1 MSTKVINTPK
11 LMNETLFLKSISN
24 GYFDHKMPPEE
35 IEKFTSTGNISPKL
49 MDYLIYLIVSKQNF
63 LNHNFII
70 VTEDFLQSPNQ
81 KTVFFNSNTLT
92 KKFILVPKYNE
103 NKNCWSLAILHN
115 IYMNFPEKIFCKH
128 ISEYISE
135 NNNKGSNGIKL
146 LLQENERN
154 KEIIAKDIYT
164 QLEDSLNRYYH
175 NDENSK
181 NQLVVQYCFINNA
194 SNSGKAILEFIKE
207 MIENKNGT
215 EDYVNSCFNVNN
227 RNVKLPISFDR
238 RLVFD
243 PALYKNYKEK
253 VEQLNIYTNKSPIN
267 QTIFDDYGKNRRWFT
282 TMQPVDLG
290 RPKQQNVNISYQSN
304 KGFRS
309 LPKFN
314 TDNTSNSVV
323 LNSSNGFNNKNN
335 TVNYMKRDPNQTT
348 KTVYTYPIKK
358 KIGIEDDSL
367 LISSCESFFPVS
379 IDGTELS
386 PDSQKKKGTN
396 QQYTLRPLE
405 KSVFLTTPSKY
416 VMSPTKSSYQHVNPK
431 YVNIPKNYIK
441 TQLQAPAEIKK
452 VTFENSNKENKPQTR
467 APMQLKLSQEKP
479 LNNSYSSGN
488 IIYKKIN
495 IPKGLNL
502 NNSSSNPHEQIFM
515 KPYYSSRNPANSS
528 YNFNHRFGDLPNE
541 YINQSGDVYMKTEP
555 DMNEREVHISNLT
568 QSFSKPTNVPLNKS
582 VEITPSN
589 TLRKYNTSRTI
600 DLSSNPLFKK
610 MNIEP
615 HRKYQSISPRD
626 IEVRSHMKTNVDV
639 IMEDEDTPKKEIT
652 YTPKKI
658 GSATLNRSKEDL
670 GRSIEKLDFINRKRS
685 NDNEKEEKEERK
697 SRKES
702 ESKKKTKQIED
713 NGDLGINEKKEEEP
727 EKEGEIKIKLKSKKK
742 GTRNDRYSQV
752 DDVVNNQKEPS
763 IDDKLPSVKT
773 EIIKPDNTGR
783 SIEMIKGA
791 ESNGERDQ
799 PAFEETILEKEIIPT
814 NEDISIRAPK
824 KPQRVKSKK
833 PNKDNNEKEKT
844 DLKDLKYSKTTI
856 PSEKNDIEEKEEPRP
871 IKNEEKGNKAY
882 NTSKTFNPLNKP
894 ISVEK
899 ETNQKEYIQS
909 KTLLPKENIQEDE
922 DVDNNKE
929 YKSSKTYMPQSK
941 EIEDDVNMKD
951 INEEEPE
958 EGEGIKGGKNKK
970 KKNRN
975 RYYPQNKNIIIDD
988 EDEPEIKNEVKSNP
1002 KDTYKDYS
1010 KDTPVTINQD
1020 EINDALNTIMK
1031 EKEEAENV
1039 DKKKKRRKNRHKKK
1053 GHNTNQDTNEDIDED
1068 KMNEDDNADKED
1080 NGSSD
1085 KKEEEPISVKL
1096 SEEPKE
1102 VIKPIVKGSINKED
1116 EDKKDDIEDEESLPL
1131 TNQNKKRRKN
1141 KHKKKKYQTLNE
1153 DNIDNKDKEEE
1164 PNKEEKELKQSKT
1177 MMPSSKDIKDEPESN
1192 QQSKEDSPNKAL
1204 KPSKTFIPKTEAFE
1218 EDNQKESNK
1227 VNLED
1232 SSKDYKSSKTYLP
1245 HSTPKEDSNEELL
1258 ELNKEESLTKT
1269 LNPSKTVIPSHK
1281 DIINEKEQNQP
1292 MELSSQPE
1300 YLGSNEDNED
1310 DSPTALKNK
1319 KKKNRNR
1326 YYPNKYNTE
1335 SSQDER
1341 SDKDIIE
1348 KTNTNSTIDVQSYS
1362 SAKALHR
1369 ITVPNIDII
1378 EALDIILR
1386 EKQKEKLNQSMEL
1399 KEKKKKRKHRK
1410 KKKNQEGNNND
1421 NNREEGDEDNNQKES
1436 ELVDIDA
1443 LVQDLEGA
1451 GNKKKRRKKNKKKI
1465 DNTDNKDDKE
1475 ENNSP
1480 IKDNNEQKETLEEK
1494 IEKAPSE
1501 AIELP
1506 KNEQV
1511 KESQDDKTIQK
1522 EDKALIPLTN
1532 PVDKE
1537 DNFVN
1542 TNEVQ
1547 NENKVD
1553 DNKDNINQENEEGEN
1568 DNNMETNP
1576 IESNENEDESKNK
1589 KKKKRRNK
1597 HKKKK
1602 NPNVVGVPETNN
1614 TNDDNK
1620 EIQPI
1625 SVTNEDNNK
1634 DKEVNEEEDSSPLLN
1649 ETIELQKAQLTKP
1662 NEKIQPQRGAHYS
1675 SEEPIKEKED
1685 LSSTKNEDIK
1695 DESPSNTKDNEKVLK
1710 SSKTYN
1716 PKSNIETENTK
1727 ERVDK
1732 EYIPSKT
1739 MVPIE
1744 IESNEDNKEE
1754 SLPLTGNKEDNTKS
1768 SSDKVYS
1775 KSKTTIPG
1783 KVNPNEEEE
1792 TNNQLIDQ
1800 PLNEMRFSNTSL
1812 PRGEEIDNVNKDKHI
1827 KPFQKSKTSLPS
1839 KIISNETTEPN
1850 KEAKLF
1856 EDKEKPIVEEIHK
1869 EEDIIPTVE
1878 NVSIRAPK
1886 KPQRLKNKKGTPL
1899 IKEQNTKD
1907 ELEKEKEEPE
1917 SISKYYIS
1925 KIKKAKTIQ
1934 EDEPSMKES
1943 ISNTKLK
1950 SAKHSNTMKTHSNDD
1965 NILNKEEISSNPN
1978 EGNKTS
1984 SMNEDNS
1991 KSLEHSHTIAQS
2003 NDDTIYKSS
2012 QPIEGNKT
2020 YNKSKTVLPSSST
2033 PFDEEELKE
2042 KEIII
2047 PLIPNDPQTQKYS
2060 KSYIP
2065 NTNDIILEENEEH
2078 DNTHIPHPQD
2088 KSQIKKVKSPVKG
2101 SRGII
2106 DEDFTEDTNKPLFTN
2121 PSSNN
2126 QPIIYQK
2133 RSITQPDNNN
2143 EVISS
2148 SKPERVKATKP
2159 NIRLGR
2165 GLDISDLSDEGNLID
2180 ADPVQDPNDV
2190 ARMTNFPM
2198 SNKPNFNAKYY
2209 STNPNTKSQYI
2220 NGNSLI
2226 DEFIPRNTAM
2236 TVMRMP
2242 KALEEVED
2250 EDEIIGR
2257 AKRVKG
2263 KKKNSK
2269 EETPNIE
2276 EMTKKEEANEKKEIN
2291 DCACTGAG
2299 DCLIF

>member
-35 IEKFTSTGNISPKL
+35 IVKFTSTGNISPKL

-81 KTVFFNSNTLT
+81 KTVFFDSNTLT
-92 KKFILVPKYNE
+92 KKFILVPKHNE
-103 NKNCWSLAILHN
+103 SNNSWSLAILHN

-146 LLQENERN
+146 LLPENETN
-154 KEIIAKDIYT
+154 KENIAKNIYT
-164 QLEDSLNRYYH
+164 ELEDSLNRYYH
-175 NDENSK
+175 NNENSR

-215 EDYVNSCFNVNN
+215 EDYVNSVFNANN
-227 RNVKLPISFDR
+227 RNVKLPLSFDR

-253 VEQLNIYTNKSPIN
+253 VEQFNLYTNKSPMN
-267 QTIFDDYGKNRRWFT
+267 QTLFDDYGKNRRWFT

-290 RPKQQNVNISYQSN
+290 RPKPQNVTMSYQSN
-304 KGFRS
+304 KAFRS

-314 TDNTSNSVV
+314 TENTSSSVM

-379 IDGTELS
+379 IDSTELS

-405 KSVFLTTPSKY
+405 KSVVLNTPSKY

-431 YVNIPKNYIK
+431 YVNMPKNYIK
-441 TQLQAPAEIKK
+441 TQLQTPTEIKK

-467 APMQLKLSQEKP
+467 APMQLKLSQEKHM
-479 LNNSYSSGN
+479 NNSYSTGN

-495 IPKGLNL
+495 LPKGLNL
-502 NNSSSNPHEQIFM
+502 SNSTSVQNIPHEQI
-515 KPYYSSRNPANSS
+515 ST

-555 DMNEREVHISNLT
+555 DVNEREVHISNLS
-568 QSFSKPTNVPLNKS
+568 QSFNRPINVPLNKS

-589 TLRKYNTSRTI
+589 TLRRYNTSRTI

-615 HRKYQSISPRD
+615 NRKYQSISPRD
-626 IEVRSHMKTNVDV
+626 IEVRSHSKTNVDV
-639 IMEDEDTPKKEIT
+639 IMENEDTPKKEIT

-658 GSATLNRSKEDL
+658 GSATLNRSKEEL

-685 NDNEKEEKEERK
+685 NDNENEEKEERK
-697 SRKES
+697 SR
-702 ESKKKTKQIED
+702 SKKKAKQIED
-713 NGDLGINEKKEEEP
+713 NGELDINEKKEEEP
-727 EKEGEIKIKLKSKKK
+727 EKEREIKITLKSKRK

-752 DDVVNNQKEPS
+752 DDVVNQQKEPS
-763 IDDKLPSVKT
+763 IDDKSKEPSVKT
-773 EIIKPDNTGR
+773 EIINPDNTGR
-783 SIEMIKGA
+783 SIEMHKGA
-791 ESNGERDQ
+791 ESNGERDK
-799 PAFEETILEKEIIPT
+799 PSFEETIPEKEIIPT

-833 PNKDNNEKEKT
+833 PNKDNTEKEKE
-844 DLKDLKYSKTTI
+844 DIKDLKYSKTTI
-856 PSEKNDIEEKEEPRP
+856 PSQKNDIKDKEERP
-871 IKNEEKGNKAY
+871 MQNEEKGNKAF
-882 NTSKTFNPLNKP
+882 NTSKTYNPLNQP
-894 ISVEK
+894 ISIEE
-899 ETNQKEYIQS
+899 ETNQKEYKPS
-909 KTLLPKENIQEDE
+909 KTFLPKEVINEDE
-922 DVDNNKE
+922 EVNDSYKE
-929 YKSSKTYMPQSK
+929 YKPSKTYMPQSK

-951 INEEEPE
+951 SNKEEPE
-958 EGEGIKGGKNKK
+958 EEEGIERAKNKK

-988 EDEPEIKNEVKSNP
+988 EDEPEAKNDNNSNP
-1002 KDTYKDYS
+1002 KDNNKDNT
-1010 KDTPVTINQD
+1010 KDTPTNINQD

-1031 EKEEAENV
+1031 EKEDAESV
-1039 DKKKKRRKNRHKKK
+1039 DKKKKKRKNRHKKK
-1053 GHNTNQDTNEDIDED
+1053 GKNANQDTEDKDEE

-1085 KKEEEPISVKL
+1085 KKEEEPITVSI
-1096 SEEPKE
+1096 SEHKD
-1102 VIKPIVKGSINKED
+1102 VSKPIVKGSINKED
-1116 EDKKDDIEDEESLPL
+1116 DNNKEDIEEKEEESTPS

-1141 KHKKKKYQTLNE
+1141 KHKKQKYQQLNE
-1153 DNIDNKDKEEE
+1153 DNNDDKDKEE
-1164 PNKEEKELKQSKT
+1164 PNKEEKELKPSKT
-1177 MMPSSKDIKDEPESN
+1177 MMPISKEIEDEPASN
-1192 QQSKEDSPNKAL
+1192 SHDKEDSLNKAL
-1204 KPSKTFIPKTEAFE
+1204 KPSKTFIPKTEVFE
-1218 EDNQKESNK
+1218 EDNQNETNKEK
-1227 VNLED
+1227 PED
-1232 SSKDYKSSKTYLP
+1232 SSNKEYKSSKTYLP
-1245 HSTPKEDSNEELL
+1245 HSTQKEDSNEEPVV
-1258 ELNKEESLTKT
+1258 LNKEDSPKKA
-1269 LNPSKTVIPSHK
+1269 LNPSKTYIPSHK
-1281 DIINEKEQNQP
+1281 DIIDEENVSSKKEQ
-1292 MELSSQPE
+1292 SQPE
-1300 YLGSNEDNED
+1300 YLASNEDNED
-1310 DSPTALKNK
+1310 DSPSNVNNK
-1319 KKKNRNR
+1319 KKKKRNR
-1326 YYPNKYNTE
+1326 FYPNKYNTE
-1335 SSQDER
+1335 SSQDDR

-1348 KTNTNSTIDVQSYS
+1348 KKNTNSTNDVQSFS
-1362 SAKALHR
+1362 SAKALHH

-1399 KEKKKKRKHRK
+1399 KEKKKKRKHRR
-1410 KKKNQEGNNND
+1410 KKKNQDNND
-1421 NNREEGDEDNNQKES
+1421 NNREDEDEENNQKES
-1436 ELVDIDA
+1436 EFVDIDA
-1443 LVQDLEGA
+1443 LVQEVEEA
-1451 GNKKKRRKKNKKKI
+1451 GTKKKRRKKNKKKI
-1465 DNTDNKDDKE
+1465 GNIEDNKD
-1475 ENNSP
+1475 ENDNSP
-1480 IKDNNEQKETLEEK
+1480 ITDNNEQKETLEEK
-1494 IEKAPSE
+1494 IEKEPSE
-1501 AIELP
+1501 
-1506 KNEQV
+1506 V
-1511 KESQDDKTIQK
+1511 T
-1522 EDKALIPLTN
+1522 LTDTKN
-1532 PVDKE
+1532 PVNTE
-1537 DNFVN
+1537 DDVVN

-1547 NENKVD
+1547 EKENKVD
-1553 DNKDNINQENEEGEN
+1553 DANEDNINQGNKEDEN
-1568 DNNMETNP
+1568 DNNEDTN
-1576 IESNENEDESKNK
+1576 IVESNENEDETKNK

-1602 NPNVVGVPETNN
+1602 NQNVIGVSESNN
-1614 TNDDNK
+1614 NNNDNK
-1620 EIQPI
+1620 ECQPVSDI
-1625 SVTNEDNNK
+1625 NKDNKEYKEMNEEDNT
-1634 DKEVNEEEDSSPLLN
+1634 PLLS
-1649 ETIELQKAQLTKP
+1649 ETIELPKEQLIKP
-1662 NEKIQPQRGAHYS
+1662 KEKIQPQRGAHYT
-1675 SEEPIKEKED
+1675 SEKPIKEKEE
-1685 LSSTKNEDIK
+1685 LSDTKKEDK
-1695 DESPSNTKDNEKVLK
+1695 NYESPINTKDIEKVLK
-1710 SSKTYN
+1710 SSKTYI
-1716 PKSNIETENTK
+1716 PQSTIEDEETK
-1727 ERVDK
+1727 ERVNK
-1732 EYIPSKT
+1732 EYIPRKT
-1739 MVPIE
+1739 MVPVE
-1744 IESNEDNKEE
+1744 IEMNEDNKDE
-1754 SLPLTGNKEDNTKS
+1754 SLPLTGNKKDNTKS
-1768 SSDKVYS
+1768 SNDKVYS
-1775 KSKTTIPG
+1775 KSRTAIPG
-1783 KVNPNEEEE
+1783 KVNEEEE
-1792 TNNQLIDQ
+1792 PNNQLIDQ

-1812 PRGEEIDNVNKDKHI
+1812 PRGEEIDNVNNDKHN

-1839 KIISNETTEPN
+1839 TSKTIPNESTEPIE
-1850 KEAKLF
+1850 EAKSF
-1856 EDKEKPIVEEIHK
+1856 EDKEKPIVEEIQNK
-1869 EEDIIPTVE
+1869 EDIIPTVE

-1886 KPQRLKNKKGTPL
+1886 KPQRFKNKKSTPL
-1899 IKEQNTKD
+1899 TKNLNTKD
-1907 ELEKEKEEPE
+1907 DEQEKNKEENEEPE

-1925 KIKKAKTIQ
+1925 KVKKAKTVQ
-1934 EDEPSMKES
+1934 EKEPSMNES
-1943 ISNTKLK
+1943 NPNSKLK
-1950 SAKHSNTMKTHSNDD
+1950 SAKHSQTMKIHSTDD
-1965 NILNKEEISSNPN
+1965 NILNKEKISSQPN
-1978 EGNKTS
+1978 EVEITS
-1984 SMNEDNS
+1984 SMNEDKS
-1991 KSLEHSHTIAQS
+1991 KSLEHSQTMTQS
-2003 NDDTIYKSS
+2003 NDDKSS
-2012 QPIEGNKT
+2012 QPIENNKI
-2020 YNKSKTVLPSSST
+2020 YNKSKTALPSSST
-2033 PFDEEELKE
+2033 PFDEEDPKD

-2047 PLIPNDPQTQKYS
+2047 PLIQNEPKTQKSS

-2065 NTNDIILEENEEH
+2065 NSNDIILEENEEH
-2078 DNTHIPHPQD
+2078 DDTHIHHPKSTLQD
-2088 KSQIKKVKSPVKG
+2088 KSQVKKSKFPVKG

-2106 DEDFTEDTNKPLFTN
+2106 DEDFTEDTNKPLITN
-2121 PSSNN
+2121 PSINNN

-2133 RSITQPDNNN
+2133 RSITQPDNTN
-2143 EVISS
+2143 EVIST

-2180 ADPVQDPNDV
+2180 VDPVQDPNDV

-2209 STNPNTKSQYI
+2209 STNPNTQSQYI